1 MRQRGTGVEGSSV
14 RQEVHPETM
23 RAWWWYR
30 TRSQRQTV
38 GRVPPGNSGEE
49 DMNKTMSLIRKSL
62 QEILA
67 LEGGGTGS
75 ELGTQLE
82 ESPWG

>member
-1 MRQRGTGVEGSSV
+1 M
-14 RQEVHPETM
+14 
-23 RAWWWYR
+23 
-30 TRSQRQTV
+30 

-49 DMNKTMSLIRKSL
+49 DMNKTVSLIRKSL

-82 ESPWG
+82 EFPRGQDLQPVPFSQYQ

>member
-1 MRQRGTGVEGSSV
+1 M
-14 RQEVHPETM
+14 
-23 RAWWWYR
+23 
-30 TRSQRQTV
+30 
-38 GRVPPGNSGEE
+38 GRVLPGNSGEE
-49 DMNKTMSLIRKSL
+49 DMNKTVSLIRKSL

-82 ESPWG
+82 EFPPQL